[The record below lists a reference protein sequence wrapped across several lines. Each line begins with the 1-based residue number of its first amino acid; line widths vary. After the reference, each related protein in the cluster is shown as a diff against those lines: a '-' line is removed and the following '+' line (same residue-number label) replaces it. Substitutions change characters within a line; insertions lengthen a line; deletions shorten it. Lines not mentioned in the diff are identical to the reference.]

1 MFFAINNLIGQY
13 FWLVNTF
20 FGSAIRGFVGQ
31 EYKAGVPYADVLHVR
46 IVDRDDIFYR
56 NRNS

>member
-1 MFFAINNLIGQY
+1 MYL
-13 FWLVNTF
+13 TM
-20 FGSAIRGFVGQ
+20 AIRGFVGQ
-31 EYKAGVPYADVLHVR
+31 EYKAGVPYADVLHVK